1 VIPVSEME
9 DADLERRFG
18 GVRRLY
24 GEEAA
29 CRIAQAHIGIVGIG
43 GVGSW
48 TAEALARSGVGAL
61 TLIDLDMVAES
72 NTNRQIHAIES
83 EYGKAKVGV
92 MAARVAAIHPAC
104 RVTSIEDFVTLEN
117 VSTCLPN
124 HLDVVVDAID
134 LVCVKAAMIA
144 HCFRNCLPVI
154 TAGAAGGKTDPT
166 RIFRDDLA
174 RVTQDP
180 LLSKVRALLRREYGF
195 PKGEAKKPSKKFG
208 VPAIFS
214 TEPLRVPE
222 SCSGASDDFPRQGL
236 SCVGYGSSVCVTA
249 SIGFAAAALALE
261 LACGCYNPAR

>member
-1 VIPVSEME
+1 ME
-9 DADLERRFG
+9 AADLERRFG

-29 CRIAQAHIGIVGIG
+29 RRIAGAHIAVVGIG

-72 NTNRQIHAIES
+72 NTNRQIHALGK
-83 EYGKAKVGV
+83 EYGKAKVDV
-92 MAARVAAIHPAC
+92 MAERIAAIHPAC
-104 RVTSIEDFVTLEN
+104 RVTTLEDFVTLEN
-117 VSTCLPN
+117 VSVCLPD

-134 LVCVKAAMIA
+134 AVRVKAAMIA
-144 HCFRNCLPVI
+144 HCCRSSLPIV

-166 RIFRDDLA
+166 RICRDDLA

-195 PKGEAKKPSKKFG
+195 PKGEAKKPPKKFG
-208 VPAIFS
+208 VPALFS
-214 TEPLRVPE
+214 TEPVRAPE
-222 SCSGASDDFPRQGL
+222 SCPGASGDSLPLQGL
-236 SCVGYGSSVCVTA
+236 SCVGFGSSVCVTA

-261 LACGCYNPAR
+261 LACEASGQAK